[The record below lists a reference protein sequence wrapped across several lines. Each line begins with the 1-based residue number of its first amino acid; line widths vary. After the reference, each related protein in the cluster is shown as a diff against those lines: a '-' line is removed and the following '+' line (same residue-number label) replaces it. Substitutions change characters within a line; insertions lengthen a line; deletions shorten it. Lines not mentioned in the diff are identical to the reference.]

1 MHVVCVCAIIRK
13 GVEANMAYNQINDVI
28 VNELLF
34 LYKYGLSNEDLEL
47 VDLFLAM
54 CPDDEKGGL
63 LCTPEEHVGYRMVRQ
78 NDGSFVQEKVYAY
91 VPVLSED
98 IAAIAGVRKS
108 RIDMI
113 VEKLIAAGHMQKGL
127 VRDRSSIKMVLYFR
141 SSLDYPWAEVETW
154 WPPILTFK

>member
-1 MHVVCVCAIIRK
+1 
-13 GVEANMAYNQINDVI
+13 MAYNQINDVL

-47 VDLFLAM
+47 VYLLLAM

-63 LCTPEEHVGYRMVRQ
+63 LCVPDEHVGTRMARQ
-78 NDGSFVQEKVYAY
+78 ADGSFRQERAYTY
-91 VPVLSED
+91 VPLSSEG
-98 IAAIAGVRKS
+98 IAAMAGVKES

-113 VEKLIAAGHMQKGL
+113 IEKLIAAGHMQKGF

-141 SSLDYPWAEVETW
+141 SSLDYQWAEVETW